1 MTSHRDKQMAR
12 DRRENFRLEWNC
24 LATIHDSERHLA
36 RPCILSSFSNGG
48 AQITGVRASTIPD
61 EFVLQITRDD
71 GRVCRVIWRTDDALG
86 VEFTIQVTLANEPK
100 LVRKTQGAVE

>member
-1 MTSHRDKQMAR
+1 MTSHRDKQMAH
-12 DRRENFRLEWNC
+12 DRRKNFPLEWNC

-48 AQITGVRASTIPD
+48 AQITGVRAGTIPD

-71 GRVCRVIWRTDDALG
+71 GRVCRVIWRTDDVLG
-86 VEFTIQVTLANEPK
+86 VEFIKHVTLANEPK
-100 LVRKTQGAVE
+100 PVRKTQEAVE

>member
-1 MTSHRDKQMAR
+1 MAR
-12 DRRENFRLEWNC
+12 DRRENFWLEWNC

-61 EFVLQITRDD
+61 EFVLQITRGD

-86 VEFTIQVTLANEPK
+86 VEFINQMMLANEPT
-100 LVRKTQGAVE
+100 LEGNTQEAVK